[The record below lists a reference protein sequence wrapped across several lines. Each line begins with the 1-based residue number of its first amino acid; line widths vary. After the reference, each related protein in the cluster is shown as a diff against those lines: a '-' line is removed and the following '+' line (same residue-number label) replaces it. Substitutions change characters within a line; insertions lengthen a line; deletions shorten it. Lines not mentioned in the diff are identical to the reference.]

1 MRFKMA
7 DIVTN
12 PDTSMDIIDK
22 KVLKLAALVDTTIR
36 FHVDDMLMDEMEK
49 NYINTWLRKEKDPLL
64 VVILATLTGD
74 RNPKE
79 GANDTEGS

>member
-1 MRFKMA
+1 MA
-7 DIVTN
+7 DTETN
-12 PDTSMDIIDK
+12 PDTSMDVIDK

-49 NYINTWLRKEKDPLL
+49 NYIVTWLRKEKDPLL

>member
-1 MRFKMA
+1 MRFNMA
-7 DIVTN
+7 DKVTN
-12 PDTSMDIIDK
+12 PDTNMDIIDK

-36 FHVDDMLMDEMEK
+36 FHVDDMELDEMEK
-49 NYINTWLRKEKDPLL
+49 NYVNTWLRKEKDPLL

-74 RNPKE
+74 RDPKE

>member
-1 MRFKMA
+1 MIGTGI
-7 DIVTN
+7 IVE
-12 PDTSMDIIDK
+12 

-36 FHVDDMLMDEMEK
+36 FHVDDMELDEMEK
-49 NYINTWLRKEKDPLL
+49 NYVNTWLRKEKDPLL

-74 RNPKE
+74 RDPKE

>member
-1 MRFKMA
+1 MA
-7 DIVTN
+7 DKVTN
-12 PDTSMDIIDK
+12 PDTNMDIIDK

-36 FHVDDMLMDEMEK
+36 FHVDDMELDEMEK
-49 NYINTWLRKEKDPLL
+49 NYVNTWLRKEKDPLL

-74 RNPKE
+74 RDPKE

>member
-1 MRFKMA
+1 MA

-74 RNPKE
+74 RDPKE
-79 GANDTEGS
+79 GANDTTGS

>member
-1 MRFKMA
+1 MA
-7 DIVTN
+7 DTETN
-12 PDTSMDIIDK
+12 PDTSMDVIDK

-36 FHVDDMLMDEMEK
+36 FHADDMLMDEMEK
-49 NYINTWLRKEKDPLL
+49 NYIVTWLRKEKDPLL

>member
-1 MRFKMA
+1 MA

>member
-1 MRFKMA
+1 MA
-7 DIVTN
+7 DKVTN
-12 PDTSMDIIDK
+12 PDTSMDAVDK

-36 FHVDDMLMDEMEK
+36 FHVDDMDMDEMEK

-74 RNPKE
+74 RDPKE
-79 GANDTEGS
+79 GANDTKGS